1 MTEVTNDP
9 FDESSGGVENTIE
22 VKVDYKS
29 TGDGKCPTSTA
40 VRKAA
45 IQTQG
50 ETVCTNT
57 GEELDA
63 TDLDCTAEVKN
74 YSCKESGTADRKL
87 SGGRNLEITYTE
99 TAVIELV
106 IETYCA
112 TGDTAVE
119 CDPDSIEDLND
130 EVEAAVKKAIALDA
144 DLTFDELV
152 ADLVSDLKSWYPN
165 WASSESKCKN
175 DGKYP
180 NYSKFHCLVL
190 VGVLTPSLLLFTLF
204 FLHSPSSLPIT
215 PQ

>member
-9 FDESSGGVENTIE
+9 FDEASGGVENSIE
-22 VKVDYKS
+22 VMVDYVAEDI
-29 TGDGKCPTSTA
+29 DGGCPSA
-40 VRKAA
+40 AEGKAA
-45 IQTQG
+45 LQLVANG
-50 ETVCTNT
+50 LCTDT
-57 GEELDA
+57 ATELELGV

-74 YSCKESGTADRKL
+74 YSCKESGTARKL
-87 SGGRNLEITYTE
+87 SLWGRKLAITHTI
-99 TAVIELV
+99 TAVIEV
-106 IETYCA
+106 TIETYCA

-180 NYSKFHCLVL
+180 TYSKFIVIIDC
-190 VGVLTPSLLLFTLF
+190 F
-204 FLHSPSSLPIT
+204 
-215 PQ
+215 